1 MLKNYVGVLL
11 CVRMRVCVCVCV
23 KGFLQS
29 HIKDSVIYFVI
40 NVNPG
45 RNFSL
50 NSSIIS
56 PVLRK
61 ISYLKSFAVNQ
72 Y

>member
-11 CVRMRVCVCVCV
+11 CACVHVCVYVCV
-23 KGFLQS
+23 KGFLQL

-40 NVNPG
+40 NVNSG

-50 NSSIIS
+50 NSNIIS
-56 PVLRK
+56 LVLRK